1 MKNQQ
6 NEWLTDYDYK
16 SMEQSTQ
23 TVRIPTA
30 FTHRTRATTSTHL
43 RTQLAS
49 IEAQQERERH
59 RRHRQEFQR
68 IHQLFNNLTI
78 NIKEQQRLAHV
89 QHLRNRQ
96 ITNMHTN
103 VYNNHNIN
111 TSLAALAIVT

>member
-78 NIKEQQRLAHV
+78 NIEEQQRLAHF
-89 QHLRNRQ
+89 QHRRNLQ
-96 ITNMHTN
+96 ITKKLTN
-103 VYNNHNIN
+103 VYNNYNMNSSI
-111 TSLAALAIVT
+111 S